1 MIVCNEKCD
10 KDNLPWDILFIVGL
24 VFAFLAAA
32 GCAKKGKVT
41 HTLSG
46 QPITISNSIPS
57 DLRICRDTNGVID
70 WRTHK

>member
-1 MIVCNEKCD
+1 
-10 KDNLPWDILFIVGL
+10 
-24 VFAFLAAA
+24 
-32 GCAKKGKVT
+32 VT